1 MYVHA
6 IMCLLNHF
14 LPCIFPLSVLTFPSV
29 FYYYYYYQDKCER
42 RIHRIRAR
50 LGLIITAKTHY
61 HDMIVLRWQTCILDF
76 LNIVPVLCHL
86 SYCWTMYQSNPIYSG
101 LQKLS
106 LKHIDFL
113 PRCYLILSSL
123 YQILYFYICWHE
135 CKCLF
140 REKNEDC
147 ELF

>member
-29 FYYYYYYQDKCER
+29 FFYYYYYQDKCVR

-50 LGLIITAKTHY
+50 LGLIITAKEYY
-61 HDMIVLRWQTCILDF
+61 HDMILAMANMYPGF
-76 LNIVPVLCHL
+76 SYIVPVLCHL

-101 LQKLS
+101 LPKLS

-113 PRCYLILSSL
+113 LRCYLILSSL
-123 YQILYFYICWHE
+123 CVPNSLLLYM
-135 CKCLF
+135 LA
-140 REKNEDC
+140 
-147 ELF
+147 